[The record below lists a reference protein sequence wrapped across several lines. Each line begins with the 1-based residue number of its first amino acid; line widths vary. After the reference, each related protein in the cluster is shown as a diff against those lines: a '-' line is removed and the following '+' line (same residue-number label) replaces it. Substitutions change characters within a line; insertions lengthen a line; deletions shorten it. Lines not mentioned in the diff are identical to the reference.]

1 MADRCL
7 ELEALSQVAADDL
20 PGIVAVLRVKRLIE
34 SQGVAQLF
42 NLAGNGASAKHLLD
56 RIAGNE
62 VDEQKNQGQN
72 QPKGRQGK
80 QEAMQKMAGH
90 SSADQRSFS
99 RDFGFEVAR
108 TGFDGPDSLAA
119 SLSVGRER

>member
-1 MADRCL
+1 LKDCPKTPWASCRDNGQLHIERQT
-7 ELEALSQVAADDL
+7 EA
-20 PGIVAVLRVKRLIE
+20 E
-34 SQGVAQLF
+34 GVAQLF
-42 NLAGNGASAKHLLD
+42 DLTGSGAFAKHLLD

-62 VDEQKNQGQN
+62 VDEQKNQGQD

-99 RDFGFEVAR
+99 RDFGFEVVR
-108 TGFDGPDSLAA
+108 TEFDDSLAA

>member
-1 MADRCL
+1 M
-7 ELEALSQVAADDL
+7 
-20 PGIVAVLRVKRLIE
+20 
-34 SQGVAQLF
+34 AQLF
-42 NLAGNGASAKHLLD
+42 DLTGSSAFAKHLLG

-72 QPKGRQGK
+72 QPKGRRGK

-99 RDFGFEVAR
+99 RDFGFEVTR

>member
-1 MADRCL
+1 M
-7 ELEALSQVAADDL
+7 
-20 PGIVAVLRVKRLIE
+20 KRLIE
-34 SQGVAQLF
+34 PQGVAQLF
-42 NLAGNGASAKHLLD
+42 DLAGSGAFAKHLPD

-72 QPKGRQGK
+72 EPKGRQGK

-90 SSADQRSFS
+90 SPADQRSFS
-99 RDFGFEVAR
+99 RDFGLEVAR